1 MNLNER
7 IAWLRRM
14 PMRWR
19 ILFGTQALIFG
30 TAVKIRM
37 QEIKRAQMI
46 EERRLELEISANNG
60 NGGGGDSGDD

>member
-1 MNLNER
+1 
-7 IAWLRRM
+7 
-14 PMRWR
+14 MRWR